1 MKITARILVYAL
13 MASIIITLLEVIVN
27 YFHTHDVNVSFVL
40 LSFFITFIGL
50 FLLLYSFYYY
60 TVSNELNKLSE
71 RIEKRFLSNAIPQE
85 LNVLEDNDALDKLK
99 QNISKLETEREKE
112 IEQFKN
118 LDSYRKEYLGN
129 VSHEMKTPI
138 FNIQGYLDTLI
149 DGGIN
154 DPDINISYLKKADKS
169 IERLINIIDDLETI
183 TQLET
188 GGLQLDKDRF
198 DIAALCK
205 DIYGQLELNAS
216 KRNIRLCLDKKYD
229 KPIWVMADKFRIRQ
243 VLANLI
249 TNSIKYGRENGETCI
264 SIQYYAND
272 VIVEV
277 RDNGLGIEEKHL
289 PRLFERFYRIDKGRS
304 REQGGT
310 GLGLAIVKHILEAH
324 DKTIQVESK
333 PGNGT
338 TFTFSLDS
346 ALDIAAK

>member
-27 YFHTHDVNVSFVL
+27 YFHTNDVNVSFIL
-40 LSFFITFIGL
+40 LSFFITFISL

-71 RIEKRFLSNAIPQE
+71 RIENRFLSNAIPQE

-154 DPDINISYLKKADKS
+154 DPEINISYLKKADKS

-264 SIQYYAND
+264 GIQYYADD
-272 VIVEV
+272 VIVEI

-333 PGNGT
+333 PGIGT

-346 ALDIAAK
+346 ALDSPAK